1 MSYNYHGKN
10 HDIREPRYIP
20 FSREEM
26 AAKIA
31 YYRDAESRING
42 GPAAI
47 YTPPAP
53 LKPMRPRLDIPDCG
67 TNSGYARHMRLGQEP
82 CRSCL
87 DARGNYQREYRA
99 RKRVTGIAA

>member
-1 MSYNYHGKN
+1 MSYTYGGKVRE
-10 HDIREPRYIP
+10 IRKPRHIP

-31 YYRDAESRING
+31 YFRDAENQING
-42 GPAAI
+42 GPAPI

-53 LKPMRPRLDIPDCG
+53 LKPIRPRNNIPECG
-67 TNSGYARHMRLGQEP
+67 TYSGYARHMRLGEKS
-82 CRSCL
+82 CRACL

-99 RKRVTGIAA
+99 RKHAA